1 MITSGIKELS
11 RMQRPESETAVQEEE
26 SSDVSVQEPAKVIL
40 FNDEVHTF
48 DEVIGQIIK
57 ATGCDQARAEAL
69 TWEVHSAGKAVVYE
83 GEITRCVEVSNVLE
97 EIELMT
103 QIEV

>member
-1 MITSGIKELS
+1 MT
-11 RMQRPESETAVQEEE
+11 QQTTQTDEEVLDE
-26 SSDVSVQEPAKVIL
+26 VKIQQPAKAIL

-48 DEVIGQIIK
+48 DEVIRQIIK
-57 ATGCDQARAEAL
+57 ATGCDLPSAEAM
-69 TWEVHSAGKAVVYE
+69 TWEVHNSGKCCVYT
-83 GEITRCVEVSNVLE
+83 GELIKCLQVTSILE